1 MPAAV
6 VERTAPQTYLQGIAV
21 PSEAVD
27 PLAFEKLTRRHTLI
41 ERQASYDSANAQ
53 AQEVFTLRKSDIL
66 SEILV
71 RFSGKVTIT
80 LPAGAQVNSTARW
93 PYDFITARLTA
104 NGQSNLINCSGLKL
118 KIRDAMKKSDL
129 TDRGVVQG
137 IGNAQRS
144 HGTLSRSSESWGV
157 GSNTTGLAAG
167 DYDVELEWIV
177 PVAEDMH
184 HLLGSLY
191 LATSSADVTLTLDL
205 QPLATL
211 FTTAG
216 GGTAALKGQIQVIST
231 KFAIPVSPETGQMV
245 LPDLRLFHSLIET
258 RLSGTV
264 QNGESEHVLV
274 AQGAGKSLL
283 RTYAQVY
290 SGAGAASAP
299 LAMNKNNFGKLSYR
313 FGNNETPE
321 EYFDG
326 THMRIDQERRY
337 NVDVGAYWGVF
348 CFDFVCENTFRDVV
362 DLGTTSEF
370 RLVTNV
376 QSGVALT
383 APRLEYV
390 QETMFGTGG
399 V

>member
-1 MPAAV
+1 MSRTAV

-27 PLAFEKLTRRHTLI
+27 PGAFEKLTRRHTLI
-41 ERQASYDSANAQ
+41 ERQASYSSANPQ

-66 SEILV
+66 SEILI
-71 RFSGKVTIT
+71 RFSGQLTIT
-80 LPAGAQVNSTARW
+80 GGTARTTARW

-118 KIRDAMKKSDL
+118 KIRDAMKKADL
-129 TDRGVVQG
+129 TDRGVVQT
-137 IGNAQRS
+137 IGNVARS
-144 HGTLSRSSESWGV
+144 HGTLARSSESWGV

-167 DYDVELEWIV
+167 TYDVELEWTV

-184 HLLGSLY
+184 HLIGSLY
-191 LATSSADVTLTLDL
+191 LATTSADVTLTLDL
-205 QPLATL
+205 QPLSQLVIAETATA
-211 FTTAG
+211 TA
-216 GGTAALKGQIQVIST
+216 LSGQIQVIST

-283 RTYAQVY
+283 RTFAQVY
-290 SGAGAASAP
+290 SGANTASAP
-299 LAMNKNNFGKLSYR
+299 LAMTKANFGKLSYR

-321 EYFDG
+321 EFFDG
-326 THMRIDQERRY
+326 NHMRIDQERRY
-337 NVDVGAYWGVF
+337 NVDVGGLWGVF
-348 CFDFVCENTFRDVV
+348 CFDFAHENTFRDVV

-370 RLVTNV
+370 RLVTNL

-383 APRLEYV
+383 SPRLEYV
-390 QETMFGTGG
+390 QETMFGTAG